1 MNSNS
6 PSVLFHDD
14 KAKKGRGNIPAS
26 TPQFKVQEAN
36 SPQSSK
42 NCFPLSLKTIVS
54 QSIVSP
60 NSKKISRNTEAIPIP
75 GSVTCS

>member
-42 NCFPLSLKTIVS
+42 NCFPLSLKT

-60 NSKKISRNTEAIPIP
+60 NSKKISRNTEAILPIP